1 MNDQSQADTSC
12 CRDTIYKVMSARAA
26 ETHRSAHPAAAA
38 SERLRFPG
46 DHNEQAAVLR
56 ARGKFLARDAGS
68 GALGDRGGS
77 SPPGLPTCPPVDGD
91 KAQLAPFPRRDLGSG
106 WNRRPLSS

>member
-12 CRDTIYKVMSARAA
+12 CRDTIYNVMSARAA

-46 DHNEQAAVLR
+46 DHNEQVAVLR
-56 ARGKFLARDAGS
+56 ARGKSLVRGR
-68 GALGDRGGS
+68 GHRCPGRRGGGGGLLAS
-77 SPPGLPTCPPVDGD
+77 RSPDLPED
-91 KAQLAPFPRRDLGSG
+91 
-106 WNRRPLSS
+106 